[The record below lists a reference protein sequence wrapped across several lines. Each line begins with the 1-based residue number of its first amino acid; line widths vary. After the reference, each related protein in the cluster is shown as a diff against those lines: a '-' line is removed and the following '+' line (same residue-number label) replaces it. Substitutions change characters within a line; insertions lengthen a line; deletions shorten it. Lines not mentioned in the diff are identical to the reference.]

1 MQCVSFIEA
10 SLHYQA
16 RSICIYQFKKKER
29 KSTTLLKVCKPLSAE
44 IFPRKNRKNLG
55 SPLGFSQKRNVKRV
69 GDESNFGISTRLYMN
84 YEEEDS

>member
-1 MQCVSFIEA
+1 MFPLLRLRCITKHGLYVSTN
-10 SLHYQA
+10 S
-16 RSICIYQFKKKER
+16 KKER